1 MAFDLSDFSIIFHL
15 LHQST
20 VLLLSFLCRGNIC
33 SIFNSYSEYHEML
46 LQHVFGQA
54 GISVL
59 STKAESTQCTGA
71 KLRLWTVLQRFISSW
86 FIMRMN
92 GIKPF
97 GRWVWTAVG
106 EERLGVQNKALL

>member
-1 MAFDLSDFSIIFHL
+1 MAFDLSDFSIIFHS

-20 VLLLSFLCRGNIC
+20 VLLLCFL
-33 SIFNSYSEYHEML
+33 NSYSEYHEML
-46 LQHVFGQA
+46 PQHVFGQA
-54 GISVL
+54 GMSVL

-71 KLRLWTVLQRFISSW
+71 KLRLWTVLQKFISSW